1 MSYQIIIPKPP
12 QKQLKQLTPEIYKRI
27 IEKIGQLAN
36 EPRPTGT
43 KKLQGF
49 DQEYRIRIGD
59 YRVRYEIDDKTLT
72 VIILSCRHRREAYRD
87 QR

>member
-1 MSYQIIIPKPP
+1 MSYQIIIPKPS
-12 QKQLKQLTPEIYKRI
+12 QKQLKQLTPEIYQRI

-36 EPRPTGT
+36 EPRPIGT

-49 DQEYRIRIGD
+49 DNEYRIRIGD
-59 YRVRYEIDDKTLT
+59 HRVRYEIDDKALT